1 MRCFAVFILSVLLFS
16 CNNEKTARN
25 ELADKMYTALLN
37 SNTEE
42 AMKLVQQLYEK
53 NGVQFGELEWR
64 YKEPTEVYNYY
75 DFYGPRIILGRM
87 PKPGKETQEYWV
99 NWRKVL
105 TNDGWDAS
113 KFFKDEKEMQLMA
126 NYNIVVLIAHEL
138 GHYFEDYYDVDVLQP
153 NENVNGRELF
163 ADRFSI
169 ALTNELAAS
178 DPRFANLEQRY
189 LELVQSMNETV
200 PSVNRY
206 SNEQGKL
213 LVAYPDS
220 IMVAQPSFD
229 DTKTMQPYTSAF
241 FQRHRVLLSGEIAL
255 PSLKQITDSV
265 LWKKHYE
272 KIAAMPYLV
281 NRFDTAN
288 EGIWKGGHFTDADKI
303 YLTKGYWGQSTEY
316 GSKELL
322 SADTFSILRMDTKRR
337 TWNVSVQCK
346 QTGKRKF
353 QYRLV
358 YKLDYAPE
366 EELPGT
372 WDAQYYMLPEHL
384 WVKSDS
390 DFVLVLFTMN
400 GKEYYRAL
408 HFQKINNKWESTNI
422 PLAPDHPI
430 LTGKYGDNAISSC
443 VSEDGRFI
451 LFAKT
456 MLPGRKQYK
465 MEWFELDKTNLQPGP
480 SQSLG
485 NTSTHDVP
493 DGIAMS
499 AGNRLYIESNHYI
512 LTHKDGKWN
521 TLFGNGIRT
530 ESFDT
535 DPFRISVYDGSVMA
549 ATSNSFSFIDRWRG
563 KRYADTGEILQVSWR
578 NVQ

>member
-1 MRCFAVFILSVLLFS
+1 MHRILVLILSLALFS
-16 CNNEKTARN
+16 CNNKKSPGD

-37 SNTEE
+37 SNTED

-87 PKPGKETQEYWV
+87 PKAGKETQEYWI

-105 TNDGWDAS
+105 TNDGWDA
-113 KFFKDEKEMQLMA
+113 KQFFKDDTEMQLMA

-138 GHYFEDYYDVDVLQP
+138 GHYFEDYYDADVPQP
-153 NENVNGRELF
+153 NDNINGRELF

-169 ALTNELAAS
+169 ALTNELAKA
-178 DPRFANLEQRY
+178 DPRFARLKQRY

-200 PSVNRY
+200 PPANRY
-206 SNEQGKL
+206 NNDKGLL
-213 LVAYPDS
+213 LVSHPDS
-220 IMVAQPSFD
+220 VMVIQPSFD
-229 DTKTMQPYTSAF
+229 DPKTMQPYASAF

-272 KIAAMPYLV
+272 KIAEMPYLV

-288 EGIWKGGHFTDADKI
+288 EGEWKGGHFSGADKI
-303 YLTKGYWGQSTEY
+303 FFTKGYWGQPGEF

-322 SADTFSILRMDTKRR
+322 LADTFSILRMDTKRR

-358 YKLDYAPE
+358 YDCGNLE

-372 WDAQYYMLPEHL
+372 WDAKYYMLPEHL

-390 DFVLVLFTMN
+390 DFVLVLFTMD

-408 HFQKINNKWESTNI
+408 HFQKINDKWESAHI
-422 PLAPDHPI
+422 ALAPGHPI
-430 LTGKYGDNAISSC
+430 LAGKYGDNTISSC

-465 MEWFELDKTNLQPGP
+465 MEWFELDKNTLKPEPPQF
-480 SQSLG
+480 LG
-485 NTSTHDVP
+485 NTSTQDAP
-493 DGIAMS
+493 GGIAM
-499 AGNRLYIESNHYI
+499 AADNRIYIELNHYI
-512 LTHKDGKWN
+512 LTHKNGKWN
-521 TLFGNGIRT
+521 TLLGNGIHT
-530 ESFDT
+530 ESLSN
-535 DPFRISVYDGSVMA
+535 DPFRTSLYDGGVIA
-549 ATSNSFSFIDRWRG
+549 GRSNSFSYIGRWRG
-563 KRYADTGEILQVSWR
+563 RGYANKGDILQLRW
-578 NVQ
+578 